1 MQQDLLTSDEM
12 SMASSVGRVMSSKW
26 SAVEADDVTS
36 ELFVWMVKHHG
47 HVERWRSEERGRAK
61 LYVTLRR
68 EAAKFCAREQAVS
81 NGAPLRQNRVYTVE
95 VLERAL
101 PYVWEETPQTVVSE
115 HPHTGQPLN
124 VPYEA
129 GVAQSVMSE
138 IRSEFYGLPKD
149 LQHVMALRF
158 RDGLTY
164 EEIAPLIGLTKDGAL
179 KRVQRGLSRLSD
191 VLAV

>member
-1 MQQDLLTSDEM
+1 MSTELLTAEELST
-12 SMASSVGRVMSSKW
+12 ASKVGHVIGSKW
-26 SAVEADDVTS
+26 SAVDAEDVTA
-36 ELFVWMVKHHG
+36 ELYLWLVKHVH
-47 HVERWRSEERGRAK
+47 HVERWRSEPHGKAK

-68 EAAKFCAREQAVS
+68 EAAKYCAREQAVS

-101 PYVWEETPQTVVSE
+101 PYVWEETPQTVVAE
-115 HPHTGQPLN
+115 HPMTGQPLN

-129 GVAQSVMSE
+129 NLAVSVMGE
-138 IRSEFYGLPKD
+138 IRSEFYGLPAD
-149 LQHVMALRF
+149 LKHCLTLRF

-191 VLAV
+191 LLTL